1 MTHVLALLGIVI
13 ISFSAI
19 FVVLAD
25 VSPSTAALFRNLYA
39 LPVLLLIWLL
49 MRDRDR
55 RGPGAHWLAFAAGL
69 LLAVDLNFWHRSI
82 ALLGAGLSTVLANL
96 QIVFVGATAWLM
108 HRERP
113 SRWSF
118 FTVPFI
124 FLGAALISGLGLPGA
139 YGSDPALGTIYG
151 VLSGVVYA
159 AFLILFRA
167 SNRDRAPAV
176 GPLLDATAGAAIGA
190 LLYGLLDGSLA
201 FPVRGSAHFWLIS
214 LALLP
219 QVVGWLLIANALPR
233 LPALETSVLLL
244 MQPTLTI
251 LWGVLL
257 FAEDLS
263 PLQWGGAAIVIG
275 GVALVSIKGSVEAS
289 SSTNR
294 PPDRLATGEALYE
307 EGSQ

>member
-39 LPVLLLIWLL
+39 LPALLLIRLL

-55 RGPGAHWLAFAAGL
+55 RDSRSRWLAFAAGA
-69 LLAVDLNFWHRSI
+69 LLAVDLNLWHRSI
-82 ALLGAGLSTVLANL
+82 GLIGAGLATVLANV
-96 QIVFVGATAWLM
+96 QIVFVGAAAWLM

-113 SRWSF
+113 SRWAF
-118 FTVPFI
+118 ATVPLVF
-124 FLGAALISGLGLPGA
+124 FGAALISGLGRPGA
-139 YGSDPALGTIYG
+139 YGRDPVLGTLYG
-151 VLSGVVYA
+151 VLAGMAYA

-167 SNRDRAPAV
+167 SNQKRAPAA
-176 GPLLDATAGAAIGA
+176 GPLLDATAGAAVGA
-190 LLYGLLDGSLA
+190 LLLGLLNGSLA
-201 FPVRGSAHFWLIS
+201 FDFGRSAHFWLAV

-244 MQPTLTI
+244 LQPTLTI

-257 FAEDLS
+257 FAEHLS
-263 PLQWGGAAIVIG
+263 PLQWSGTAIVIS
-275 GVALVSIKGSVEAS
+275 GVALLSIKGSVEAS
-289 SSTNR
+289 SIT
-294 PPDRLATGEALYE
+294 DRQPEIITAGSALPE
-307 EGSQ
+307 EGSP

>member
-1 MTHVLALLGIVI
+1 MTHILALLGIVI

-39 LPVLLLIWLL
+39 LPVLLLIRLL
-49 MRDRDR
+49 MRGRDR
-55 RGPGAHWLAFAAGL
+55 RDRRAHLFAFAAGM
-69 LLAVDLNFWHRSI
+69 LLAVDLNCWHRSI
-82 ALLGAGLSTVLANL
+82 ELVGAGLSTVLANI

-113 SRWSF
+113 SRWAF
-118 FTVPFI
+118 VTVPFV
-124 FLGAALISGLGLPGA
+124 FLGAALISGLGQPGA
-139 YGSDPALGTIYG
+139 YGSNPALGTVYG
-151 VLSGVVYA
+151 VLAGVMYA

-167 SNRDRAPAV
+167 SNKRRAPAA
-176 GPLLDATAGAAIGA
+176 GPLLDATAGAAVGA
-190 LLYGLLDGSLA
+190 LVFGLLDGGLA
-201 FPVRGSAHFWLIS
+201 FDFGLSAHLWLAT

-244 MQPTLTI
+244 MQPSLTI

-257 FAEDLS
+257 FAEKLS
-263 PLQWGGAAIVIG
+263 PLQWSGAAIVIG
-275 GVALVSIKGSVEAS
+275 GVGLLSIKGSVAAAARPGPRPEALPRSGALSQEAS
-289 SSTNR
+289 
-294 PPDRLATGEALYE
+294 
-307 EGSQ
+307 Q